1 MQDGGAAEQESE
13 AGSGQG
19 TCCPFWW
26 LLTIRVIGAG
36 SGRVVLTFV
45 FCPKCLLTF
54 SSMVFVC
61 VFQSLCRSSVFKL
74 FVLLLEFF
82 FCNCFPPVLSSDMMS
97 QTGQCL
103 QLWLSRPFLPHLVQT
118 HADAQLTTVP
128 VPLAV
133 VCALRRR
140 NEGEGDLD
148 RRPLGRVCSVTYN

>member
-26 LLTIRVIGAG
+26 LLTIRVMGAG

-45 FCPKCLLTF
+45 FCPKYLLTF
-54 SSMVFVC
+54 SSLVFVC
-61 VFQSLCRSSVFKL
+61 VFQSLCISSVFKLL

-82 FCNCFPPVLSSDMMS
+82 FCNCFPRVLSLDMMS
-97 QTGQCL
+97 QTGQCP
-103 QLWLSRPFLPHLVQT
+103 QLWLSRPFLAHLVQT
-118 HADAQLTTVP
+118 HADSPLTTVP

-133 VCALRRR
+133 GVRSA
-140 NEGEGDLD
+140 GET
-148 RRPLGRVCSVTYN
+148 RGRGIRTDVLLVVSAV